1 MDALTAFLPDGL
13 GAGPAALLIVA
24 SFFTS
29 ALTASFGVGGGTVMI
44 LLMGMFVPVAAL
56 IPVHG
61 AVQFGS
67 NTGRAW
73 HQRAYV
79 RRDIFTPFS
88 VGSVV
93 GAIAGAFLV
102 VQLPDAALRLF
113 LGVFIVVITW
123 TRIPGI
129 ESLGRAGLAAG
140 SIVLALLN
148 MFVGATGPLLTTF
161 FAQFMAGDRK
171 ALVATHAAAMSVQH
185 LLKVIVFGLAG
196 FAFAA
201 WVPLVAAMIASG
213 YLGTIYGSKLLDRLP
228 EEGFRFWFRIGITVL
243 ALDMV
248 RRGLVAY
255 F

>member
-1 MDALTAFLPDGL
+1 MEQIAALLPDGL
-13 GAGPAALLIVA
+13 GLGPAALLIVA

-44 LLMGMFVPVAAL
+44 LLMGFFIPVAAL

-73 HQRAYV
+73 HQRAHV
-79 RRDIFTPFS
+79 RRDIFTPFAM
-88 VGSVV
+88 GSVV
-93 GAIAGAFLV
+93 GAIAGVFLV
-102 VQLPDAALRLF
+102 VQLPDAALKLF
-113 LGVFIVVITW
+113 LGAFIIVVTW
-123 TRIPGI
+123 AKLPGI

-148 MFVGATGPLLTTF
+148 MFVGATGPLLTSF
-161 FAQFMAGDRK
+161 FAQFIAGDRK

-185 LLKVIVFGLAG
+185 LLKVIVFGVAG
-196 FAFAA
+196 FAFAVWA
-201 WVPLVAAMIASG
+201 PLVAVMIASG

-228 EEGFRFWFRIGITVL
+228 EDTFRIWFRIGITVL

-248 RRGLVAY
+248 RRGIMALA
-255 F
+255 

>member
-1 MDALTAFLPDGL
+1 LDTVAALLPDGL
-13 GAGPAALLIVA
+13 GTAAAAFLIIA

-44 LLMGMFVPVAAL
+44 LLLGFFIPVAAL

-67 NTGRAW
+67 NSGRAW
-73 HQRAYV
+73 HQRAHV
-79 RRDIFTPFS
+79 RRDIFTPFTA
-88 VGSVV
+88 GSVI
-93 GAIAGAFLV
+93 GAMVGAFLV
-102 VQLPDAALRLF
+102 VQLPDAALKLF
-113 LGVFIVVITW
+113 LGAFIVVITW
-123 TRIPGI
+123 AKIPGI
-129 ESLGRAGLAAG
+129 QRLGSAGLAAG
-140 SIVLALLN
+140 SVVLALLN
-148 MFVGATGPLLTTF
+148 MFVGATGPLLTSF

-196 FAFAA
+196 FAFAD
-201 WVPLVAAMIASG
+201 WLPLVAVMIASG
-213 YLGTIYGSKLLDRLP
+213 YLGTIYGSKLLDLLP
-228 EEGFRFWFRIGITVL
+228 ETQFRWWFRIGITLL

-248 RRGLVAY
+248 RRGAMAM

>member
-1 MDALTAFLPDGL
+1 METLAVLLPDGL
-13 GAGPAALLIVA
+13 GLGPAAFLIVA

-44 LLMGMFVPVAAL
+44 LLMGFFIPVAAL

-73 HQRAYV
+73 HQRAHV
-79 RRDIFTPFS
+79 RRDIFTPFAL
-88 VGSVV
+88 GSVV

-102 VQLPDAALRLF
+102 VQLPDAALKLF
-113 LGVFIVVITW
+113 LGAFIIVVTW
-123 TRIPGI
+123 ARVPGI
-129 ESLGRAGLAAG
+129 ERLGRAGLAVG

-185 LLKVIVFGLAG
+185 LLKVIVFAAAG
-196 FAFAA
+196 FAFASWA
-201 WVPLVAAMIASG
+201 PLVAAMIASG
-213 YLGTIYGSKLLDRLP
+213 YLGTIYGSRLLDRLP
-228 EEGFRFWFRIGITVL
+228 EETFRFWFRIGITAL

-248 RRGLVAY
+248 RRGIMAL

>member
-1 MDALTAFLPDGL
+1 MDALTGLLPDGI
-13 GAGPAALLIVA
+13 GAGAALFLVVA

-29 ALTASFGVGGGTVMI
+29 ALTASFGVGGGTVM
-44 LLMGMFVPVAAL
+44 LLLLGFFIPVAAL

-73 HQRAYV
+73 HQRVHV

-88 VGSVV
+88 IGSVA
-93 GAIAGAFLV
+93 GAVAGAFLV
-102 VQLPDAALRLF
+102 VQLPDAALKLF
-113 LGVFIVVITW
+113 LGAFIIVITW
-123 TRIPGI
+123 ARIPGV
-129 ESLGRAGLAAG
+129 ERLGRAGLAAG
-140 SIVLALLN
+140 SVALALLN

-185 LLKVIVFGLAG
+185 LLKVVVFGAAG
-196 FAFAA
+196 FAFAS

-213 YLGTIYGSKLLDRLP
+213 FLGTVYGSRLLDRLP
-228 EEGFRFWFRIGITVL
+228 EDRFRVWFRIGITLL
-243 ALDMV
+243 ALDMA
-248 RRGLVAY
+248 RRGAMAIL
-255 F
+255 

>member
-1 MDALTAFLPDGL
+1 LETLAALLPDGL
-13 GAGPAALLIVA
+13 GAGAAVFLILA

-44 LLMGMFVPVAAL
+44 LLLGFFIPVAAL

-73 HQRAYV
+73 YQRAHV
-79 RRDIFTPFS
+79 RRDIFTPFAM
-88 VGSVV
+88 GSVV

-102 VQLPDAALRLF
+102 VQLPDEALKLF
-113 LGVFIVVITW
+113 LGAFIIVVTW
-123 TRIPGI
+123 ARIPGI

-148 MFVGATGPLLTTF
+148 MFVGATGPLLTSF

-185 LLKVIVFGLAG
+185 LLKVIVFGVAG
-196 FAFAA
+196 FAFASWA
-201 WVPLVAAMIASG
+201 PLVAAMIASG
-213 YLGTIYGSKLLDRLP
+213 YLGTLYGSRLLDRLP
-228 EEGFRFWFRIGITVL
+228 EETFRRWFRIGITLL

-248 RRGLVAY
+248 RRGATALV
-255 F
+255 

>member
-1 MDALTAFLPDGL
+1 LEVLSGLLPDGIGT
-13 GAGPAALLIVA
+13 GAAAFLIAA

-29 ALTASFGVGGGTVMI
+29 ALTASFGVGGGTVM
-44 LLMGMFVPVAAL
+44 LLLLGFFIPVAAL

-73 HQRAYV
+73 HQRAHV
-79 RRDIFTPFS
+79 RRDIFWPFS
-88 VGSVV
+88 IGSVI

-102 VQLPDAALRLF
+102 VQLPDAALKLF
-113 LGVFIVVITW
+113 LGLFIVVVTW
-123 TRIPGI
+123 AKIPGI
-129 ESLGRAGLAAG
+129 ERLGRAGLAAG

-171 ALVATHAAAMSVQH
+171 ALVATHAASMSVQH
-185 LLKVIVFGLAG
+185 LLKVVVFGVAG

-201 WVPLVAAMIASG
+201 WVPLVAVMIVSG
-213 YLGTIYGSKLLDRLP
+213 YLGTVYGSKLLDRLP
-228 EEGFRFWFRIGITVL
+228 EDKFRFWFRIGITLL

-248 RRGLVAY
+248 RRGLADY
-255 F
+255 L